1 MLNLGKV
8 VVGSPT
14 NIKKIEVGEPTQT
27 SITSGLKNKITSLPV
42 PNGGTGN
49 TAFIVGGV
57 LIGNGQNPIST
68 VASTE
73 EGTLLTID
81 ANGAPT
87 FSTISCG
94 TF

>member
-1 MLNLGKV
+1 MINIGKV

-49 TAFIVGGV
+49 TVFAVNGV
-57 LIGNGQNPIST
+57 LIGNGQNPIFT
-68 VASTE
+68 VRSTE
-73 EGTLLTID
+73 EGLLLTID

>member
-1 MLNLGKV
+1 MINIGKV
-8 VVGSPT
+8 KVGSPT

-49 TAFIVGGV
+49 TAFAVNGV

-68 VASTE
+68 VSSTE
-73 EGTLLTID
+73 EGAILTID
-81 ANGAPT
+81 ANGALA
-87 FSTISCG
+87 FSMFSCG